1 MIIYMDLADFYNTSK
16 VKKSKNKPNTE
27 SNLILELTKTP
38 CKDKGADIPHVSNN
52 ILKPNVLQQADI
64 LYLPTDAF
72 GYKYCLVVV
81 DVFSKL
87 CDAVALKERDSG
99 AIVKGFE
106 KIYSHDILKVP
117 DIISCD
123 SGSEFKGL
131 TEDYFDKENT
141 RIKYSLPNRHRQAGM
156 VEARNKI
163 IGSTI
168 MKFQNG
174 EELKKGKVSKAWV
187 KYLPALI
194 EAINKSLLNKK
205 YKPMTDEVLRT
216 KYSDDLIPLHTHVR
230 AVLDHPINTATNK
243 RLGSVFRSG
252 DIRWNKTDRT
262 VEKIILNPNL
272 PPMYMLNGSKKG
284 LDNKVAYTKSQL
296 QIVKKD

>member
-1 MIIYMDLADFYNTSK
+1 MDIANFYNTSK
-16 VKKSKNKPNTE
+16 VKKSKNKEAEP
-27 SNLILELTKTP
+27 NLIMDLTKTP
-38 CKDKGADIPHVSNN
+38 HKDKGADIPHVSNN

-81 DVFSKL
+81 DVYSKL
-87 CDAVALKERDSG
+87 CDAVALKERDS
-99 AIVKGFE
+99 ASTVKGFE
-106 KIYSHDILKVP
+106 KIYAHDILKIP

-131 TEDYFDKENT
+131 TVDYFEKENT
-141 RIKYSLPNRHRQAGM
+141 RVKHALSNRHRQNGM

-174 EELKKGKVSKAWV
+174 LELKSGKTSKAWV

-194 EAINKSLLNKK
+194 EAINKSFSNKK
-205 YKPMTDEVLRT
+205 HKPLTDEVLRT
-216 KYSDDLIPLHTHVR
+216 KYSDDLIPLHEHVR
-230 AVLDHPINTATNK
+230 AILDHPVNTASNK
-243 RLGSVFRSG
+243 RMGAVFRAG
-252 DIRWNKTDRT
+252 DVRWNKTDRT

-272 PPMYMLNGSKKG
+272 PPMYMLNGSDNG
-284 LDNKVAYTKSQL
+284 IDNKVAYTKSQL
-296 QIVKKD
+296 QRI

>member
-1 MIIYMDLADFYNTSK
+1 MDIADFYNTAK
-16 VKKSKNKPNTE
+16 VKKSKHKTE
-27 SNLILELTKTP
+27 SNLIVDLTKTP
-38 CKDKGADIPHVSNN
+38 HKDKGADIPHVSNN

-72 GYKYCLVVV
+72 GFKYCLVVV

-87 CDAVALKERDSG
+87 CDAVPLKDRDSG
-99 AIVKGFE
+99 AVTKGFE
-106 KIYSHDILKVP
+106 KIYSHDILEIP

-141 RIKYSLPNRHRQAGM
+141 RIKYTMSNRHRQNGI

-174 EELKKGKVSKAWV
+174 KELKTGKTSKAWV

-194 EAINKSLLNKK
+194 EAINKSFSNKK
-205 YKPMTDEVLRT
+205 QKSMTDEVLRT
-216 KYSDDLIPLHTHVR
+216 KYSDDLIPLHEHVR
-230 AVLDHPINTATNK
+230 AILDHPVNTATNK
-243 RLGSVFRSG
+243 RMGSVFRSG

-296 QIVKKD
+296 QLVSKV